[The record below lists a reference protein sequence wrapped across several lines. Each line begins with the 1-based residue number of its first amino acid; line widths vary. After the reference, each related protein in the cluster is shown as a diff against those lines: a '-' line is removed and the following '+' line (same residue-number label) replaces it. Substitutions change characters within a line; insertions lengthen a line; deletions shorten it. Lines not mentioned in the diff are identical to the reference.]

1 MTTPYDFGQSYFT
14 RIQNRTKR
22 EYAVRYATWLATGSH
37 GDPPERGA
45 LSCLRAHSVR
55 LTLDAM
61 FRDAKR
67 QAELANAR
75 QWQPTH
81 SDTLIGA

>member
-1 MTTPYDFGQSYFT
+1 MTSIYDFGHQYT
-14 RIQNRTKR
+14 ARIQNRTKR
-22 EYAVRYATWLATGSH
+22 EYAQRYATWLATASPGK
-37 GDPPERGA
+37 PPERGT
-45 LSCLRAHSVR
+45 LSCIRAHSVR

-61 FRDAKR
+61 FRDANR

-81 SDTLIGA
+81 SDALIGA